1 MVCSV
6 GRRVQEIA
14 REVGF
19 SKDFVE
25 EISSLSEEAIGAKA
39 TKLSRI
45 KTLKASRILAED
57 ESWKVRC
64 AVARNTNTPK
74 KILAQLA
81 EDEDL
86 NVRRSVARN
95 TNTPKKIIAQLAEDE
110 NWVVRYGV
118 TRNTNTPKEIL
129 VQLAEDENWMV
140 RRAAQRRLNSFSE
153 AM

>member
-57 ESWKVRC
+57 ESGRC
-64 AVARNTNTPK
+64 DVLLPETPT
-74 KILAQLA
+74 LP
-81 EDEDL
+81 
-86 NVRRSVARN
+86 RR
-95 TNTPKKIIAQLAEDE
+95 
-110 NWVVRYGV
+110 
-118 TRNTNTPKEIL
+118 
-129 VQLAEDENWMV
+129 
-140 RRAAQRRLNSFSE
+140 FSHNLLK
-153 AM
+153 MRI